1 MPADAARHDFTHVY
15 TGTQAYIK
23 HIGDDLRAMIR
34 VVGVDRFG
42 RAELA
47 SLQTLADEEWESS
60 TDLGAVLWQNGLL
73 GYVDRSGRTAFYSL
87 GGSDQF
93 RMPEGADTFVFHPC
107 LIDSVGIASV
117 GPEPVSPF

>member
-1 MPADAARHDFTHVY
+1 
-15 TGTQAYIK
+15 
-23 HIGDDLRAMIR
+23 MIR